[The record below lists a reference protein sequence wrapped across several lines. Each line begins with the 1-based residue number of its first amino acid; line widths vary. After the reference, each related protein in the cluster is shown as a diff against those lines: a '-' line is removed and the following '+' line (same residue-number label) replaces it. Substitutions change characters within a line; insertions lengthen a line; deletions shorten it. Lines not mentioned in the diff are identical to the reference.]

1 MWQLVTSIDKKEQ
14 AIVVL
19 LESLDN
25 NTNTEKAVSE
35 FTAAKINSDASMELL
50 IAKLD
55 SVFQSETTDEAYE
68 TYSKFIN
75 FS

>member
-1 MWQLVTSIDKKEQ
+1 MWQLVTFIDKKEQ

-25 NTNTEKAVSE
+25 NTKTEKAVSE
-35 FTAAKINSDASMELL
+35 FTAAKINLDASMELL